1 MLRLTSLNFLNSL
14 DRFDTYYNGMRAA
27 VFNNS
32 AEYHNFTTQ
41 LKGEGHSFLTKIIK
55 RKKARAVVR
64 EFVVMLV
71 EETPQDAA

>member
-1 MLRLTSLNFLNSL
+1 MLNSSDTL

-32 AEYHNFTTQ
+32 AEYHNFTAR
-41 LKGEGHSFLTKIIK
+41 LKIEGYSFLTKIVK
-55 RKKARAVVR
+55 RKKARSINR

-71 EETPQDAA
+71 EDTPPDAA